1 MSCEGSVASDC
12 NAQCE
17 HCTMCTDR
25 NSSDCITC
33 QCCNSCL
40 PLVSKCGFLNVDT
53 GMLQF
58 AFVGIYNRPSKGSE
72 ARAVGVDVELSLVAD
87 PKFVEDPL
95 TWVAELWDRFHD
107 ISTLEVASRD
117 IYPAGGQFIYTI
129 ELEGGSEEKVKVRVY
144 GSRIT
149 LLHVLSE
156 ASNPNINLIIES
168 GSDLITH
175 VMTCARRLPKTLFD
189 FDQVL
194 FNLTEPLVIDQGDSN
209 NVWILLLGGSDGES
223 TILLAAGS
231 TQSIGVMLLCIV
243 ALVAFILCL
252 FLLGFVMTWKDSG
265 RVHDDDRRRFV
276 HNSGT
281 RARMVEAEYTSGSGH
296 WDHDGDDDDI

>member
-1 MSCEGSVASDC
+1 MVCMG
-12 NAQCE
+12 
-17 HCTMCTDR
+17 R
-25 NSSDCITC
+25 NSSDCSAC

-40 PLVSKCGFLNVDT
+40 PLASKCGFLNIDT

-58 AFVGIYNRPSKGSE
+58 VFVGMYNRPSKGSE
-72 ARAVGVDVELSLVAD
+72 ASAVGVDVELSLVAD

-95 TWVAELWDRFHD
+95 TWVAELWDPFHD
-107 ISTLEVASRD
+107 ISTLEVVSRD

-129 ELEGGSEEKVKVRVY
+129 ELEGGNEEKVKVRVY

-156 ASNPNINLIIES
+156 ASNLNINLIFES

-175 VMTCARRLPKTLFD
+175 VMTCTRRLPKTLFD

-194 FNLTEPLVIDQGDSN
+194 FNLTEPLIIDQGDSKS
-209 NVWILLLGGSDGES
+209 VWILLLGGSDGES
-223 TILLAAGS
+223 TILMAAGS
-231 TQSIGVMLLCIV
+231 TQSIGFVLLCIL

-252 FLLGFVMTWKDSG
+252 FLLGFVMTWKHSG
-265 RVHDDDRRRFV
+265 RVHDDDLPGFV
-276 HNSGT
+276 HNSRT
-281 RARMVEAEYTSGSGH
+281 RARMVEEEYTSGSGH